1 MAQVQKVVT
10 VGTLCSIFILLVSI
24 FFQTPDDE
32 LHARLTS
39 VVQGLIEVER
49 QSEIYRPKVAVGY
62 GACRDLLVHATEFL
76 EYDDVA
82 GNPEHYDDINSID
95 EFKQMF
101 SYYFRHGAA
110 SERFMSNS
118 TLFDELVNKALK
130 LESSQFAIGGNAA
143 LMAQRLHSEGSEV
156 VLAAAVSPNLKNSL
170 PEGVKV
176 VGGETSRDDDVH
188 LILEYKAGESWGPF
202 TSPRAN
208 RFIIHNDNN
217 NPLIS
222 SLEDLEQELNE
233 FSPDLLIV
241 SGLQMMDNYPF
252 QPGVRMKRL
261 LRVREQ
267 MISQPSKTRIHF
279 EMASFVESELLH
291 LLMQHV
297 IPFADS
303 LGMNEQELA
312 NIVSVYQYGNV
323 SLVSDSNPRVATVL
337 DQMRLLLKLIDSSN
351 VNTKDR
357 RKLTRIHVHTLAYQ
371 AILTASTSDWKY
383 SHVAAAK
390 ASLTAYRY
398 ICASNQVDLDKAVL
412 IMDDSFSVSVN
423 GPSKRVVFEPKH
435 PVSCWIEG
443 AHTLCVAPVLV
454 CTNTAKT
461 AGGGDNISAA
471 ALAVQ
476 L

>member
-1 MAQVQKVVT
+1 MAQVQKVLT
-10 VGTLCSIFILLVSI
+10 VGTLCSIFIILVSI
-24 FFQTPDDE
+24 FFKRPDDE

-39 VVQGLIEVER
+39 VVQGLIEVEG
-49 QSEIYRPKVAVGY
+49 QYEIYKPKVAVGY
-62 GACRDLLVHATEFL
+62 GACHDLLVNAVEFL
-76 EYDDVA
+76 EYDDTT
-82 GNPEHYDDINSID
+82 GNPEHYDDINSVN

-110 SERFMSNS
+110 SERFMPNS

-130 LESSQFAIGGNAA
+130 SQSSHFAIGGNAA
-143 LMAQRLHSEGSEV
+143 LMAQRLYNEGSEV
-156 VLAAAVSPNLKNSL
+156 VLAAAVSPDLKKSL
-170 PEGVKV
+170 PDGIKV
-176 VGGETSRDDDVH
+176 VGGETSRDDIH
-188 LILEYKAGESWGPF
+188 LILEYKAGESWGPY

-208 RFIIHNDNN
+208 RFIVHNDNN

-222 SLEDLEQELNE
+222 SLEYLEQELNK
-233 FSPDLLIV
+233 FNPDLLIV
-241 SGLQMMDNYPF
+241 SGLQMMDNFPF
-252 QPGVRMKRL
+252 QPGERVKRL

-267 MISQPSKTRIHF
+267 MISQPSTTRIHF

-291 LLMQHV
+291 QLMEHI

-303 LGMNEQELA
+303 LGMNEQELS

-337 DQMRLLLKLIDSSN
+337 DQMRLLMKLIHSSN
-351 VNTKDR
+351 VKIKDR

-371 AILTASTSDWKY
+371 TILTVGTSEWKY
-383 SHVAAAK
+383 SHVAVAK
-390 ASLTAYRY
+390 ASLTAYRHV
-398 ICASNQVDLDKAVL
+398 CASDQVDLDKAVL

-423 GPSKRVVFEPKH
+423 GPSKRVVLEPKH

-443 AHTLCVAPVLV
+443 SHTLCVAPVLV

-471 ALAVQ
+471 ALSVQ